1 MFVILS
7 MPSNG
12 SKSPL
17 FSKLSVPFIKP
28 SFLYWT
34 CWSSF

>member
-17 FSKLSVPFIKP
+17 FSKLSIPFIKL
-28 SFLYWT
+28 SFLY
-34 CWSSF
+34 